1 MIFSINHVWNNNS
14 QKKWKIIIFFYWLH
28 MLICLTRQVNISIYM
43 SYRYRYTCHIVT
55 DYLHIYMAVQDRKK
69 QQINN
74 CNFMHIIFILNIKE
88 KHTLTYW
95 SVIRMNYNITTSVL
109 IFANLSMIL
118 SKLIFTYRQYSQI
131 CWSHLWLI
139 KENFNSLNFF
149 RYNPYTIKSTLLEC
163 TTQ

>member
-14 QKKWKIIIFFYWLH
+14 QKNWKIIIFFYWLY
-28 MLICLTRQVNISIYM
+28 MLICLTRQINISIYM
-43 SYRYRYTCHIVT
+43 SYRYTCHIVT
-55 DYLHIYMAVQDRKK
+55 DYLHIYIYMAVQDRKK

-74 CNFMHIIFILNIKE
+74 CNFMHIIFILNIKG

-95 SVIRMNYNITTSVL
+95 SVIRMNYNVTTSVL

-139 KENFNSLNFF
+139 KENFNSLNFL